1 MLDLPAALILGVVGG
16 LLGALFVQIFLTCV
30 VLRKKYITTNARK
43 VWEAVIFVVIT
54 TSTFYL
60 TVVLST
66 NKCIPIS

>member
-1 MLDLPAALILGVVGG
+1 MLDLPAALILGVIGG

-60 TVVLST
+60 TVVFRK
-66 NKCIPIS
+66 NKCIPIE